1 MKTIKPIILLVFA
14 LSSITVSAQRFG
26 QTPEDSVA
34 CVRNVSLYTEFH
46 RQRDFNAAFDPWY
59 QVLRICPAFHINT
72 FIRGRQIL
80 MHRIAQAREEPEQRE
95 RYIDLLLE
103 VWDMRMQYFPQ
114 GQVGFLLSR
123 KANDL
128 RGLRPQQINEA
139 FEMMYRAVVELGVG
153 NDHVAPFLLFQ
164 FAVENWQ
171 RGNMGM
177 DRVVDIYEISATYLE
192 NILRQQPGD
201 TNIISTMANLDAAF
215 EPLATCDVM
224 IPLFERRWEENQGDV
239 AFLETVTRVL
249 DNAGCTDSELFF
261 TATRALHAL
270 APGPRSAFLI
280 ARMLAEQQE
289 WRTLIAY
296 LNEHVDELENDRHR
310 AQANLL
316 LAQAF
321 TQERRFREGR
331 AAAQRALAVDPSE
344 GRAHFM
350 IAMMYAHSARECGGD
365 DPVSQRS
372 VYWVVVDR
380 LVRARSLSP
389 NLPQVNELIST
400 FSQNFP
406 TGEDL
411 FFQGVTEGSTWQVG
425 CWIQESTTVR
435 RRP

>member
-14 LSSITVSAQRFG
+14 LSSVTVSAQRFG
-26 QTPEDSVA
+26 ETAEDSVA
-34 CVRNVSLYTEFH
+34 CVRNLSLYTEFH

-59 QVLRICPAFHINT
+59 QVLRICPANHINT
-72 FIRGRQIL
+72 FIRGRQIV
-80 MHRIAQAREEPEQRE
+80 MHRISQAQSREDRE

-103 VWDMRMQYFPQ
+103 VWDMRIQYFPQ
-114 GQVGFLLSR
+114 GQEGFLLSR
-123 KANDL
+123 RANDF
-128 RGLRPQQINEA
+128 RGLRPQQVNEA

-164 FAVENWQ
+164 YAVENWQ
-171 RGNMGM
+171 QGNIDM
-177 DRVVDIYEISATYLE
+177 DRVVDIYDISTTYLE
-192 NILRQQPGD
+192 NVLRQQPGD
-201 TNIISTMANLDAAF
+201 TNVINTLANLDAAF

-239 AFLETVTRVL
+239 AFLENVTRVL

-270 APGPRSAFLI
+270 APSPRSAFLI
-280 ARMLAEQQE
+280 ARMFAAQQDWSTIISYLA
-289 WRTLIAY
+289 
-296 LNEHVDELENDRHR
+296 EHVDEIENDRDR
-310 AQANLL
+310 TQANLL

-321 TQERRFREGR
+321 TQERRFVEGR
-331 AAAQRALAVDPSE
+331 RAALRALEINPNE
-344 GRAHFM
+344 GMAHFL
-350 IAMMYAHSARECGGD
+350 IGMMYAQSARDCGGD

-380 LVRARSLSP
+380 FVRARALNP
-389 NLPQVNELIST
+389 DLPRVGELITT
-400 FSQNFP
+400 FSQHFP

-411 FFQGVTEGSTWQVG
+411 FFQGVTEGSTWRVG
-425 CWIQESTTVR
+425 CWIQENTTVR